1 MTKLKKELNKIDT
14 RYIIEGYEIVKCIK
28 SAEENSWN
36 FFTGEIKVGLNPKEK
51 NGVLVCDKSKYVHF
65 ANVYRTVEEAE
76 KAVIDKKIKDLRD
89 ELLAEKQ
96 YISKINKI
104 MYIGFFTIAGLNL
117 LDLLIKI
124 ISK

>member
-14 RYIIEGYEIVKCIK
+14 RYIIEGYEIVECIK
-28 SAEENSWN
+28 SEDENPWN

-76 KAVIDKKIKDLRD
+76 KAVIDKKFNDLRA

-96 YISKINKI
+96 YVNKI
-104 MYIGFFTIAGLNL
+104 AKVMYFGFFAIAGLSIL
-117 LDLLIKI
+117 EILIKLI
-124 ISK
+124 VK